1 MAKLIEIVGPPGS
14 GKSFL
19 SSKLQSLKINK
30 NKIFFH
36 SGYNKKFKTNKNLS
50 LINKITIT
58 TKVIFTIFCFHL
70 IFFDRIF
77 SKKIYKGNFFFR
89 SILLFYRDL
98 ISIEFLKKKISND
111 CYIIT
116 EPGLIMHFIQDYF
129 YIEKRI
135 PKNHIK
141 IFNKLFLNIDYII
154 LLECNFENL
163 VKRLITRKRGFPQR
177 IRKLNPSKIN
187 QTIKKSIKEVKNYF
201 DESNILKSKIIKI
214 NTTSN
219 IEISINKL
227 LNFLDIN

>member
-1 MAKLIEIVGPPGS
+1 MAQLIEIVGPPGS

-36 SGYNKKFKTNKNLS
+36 SGNNKKFKTIKNLS
-50 LINKITIT
+50 LITKITLT

-77 SKKIYKGNFFFR
+77 SKKIYKKKFFFR

-98 ISIEFLKKKISND
+98 ISIEFLKKKIPND

-116 EPGLIMHFIQDYF
+116 EPGLIMHFVQDYF
-129 YIEKRI
+129 YIKKTI

-141 IFNKLFLNIDYII
+141 IFNNLFLKIDYVIWLESNI
-154 LLECNFENL
+154 QNLLM
-163 VKRLITRKRGFPQR
+163 RLSSRKRGFPQR
-177 IRKLNPSKIN
+177 MKELNLSEIDK
-187 QTIKKSIKEVKNYF
+187 TIKKSTKEIGNYLKK
-201 DESNILKSKIIKI
+201 SNILKSKIIRI
-214 NTTSN
+214 NTTNN
-219 IEISINKL
+219 IEVSINKL